1 MGLYLLQRLILLAAT
16 LAFASLV
23 VFGVLEIL
31 PGNAAQVMLGASAT
45 PDTVAALSHKLGLDH
60 GFVARYGAWIAG
72 AARGDLGLSYAYD
85 SPIGPLIAE
94 RLAVSAPL
102 AVLAMAI
109 TGAIALSAGVFAAQ
123 RRGKTGDVVV
133 MTASQIG
140 LAVPNFWFAIL
151 LVLIF
156 AVHWRIAPSGGFPG
170 WGAGMGPALG
180 ALILPALALGLVQAA
195 ILTRVTRS
203 ALLDVLNEDFI
214 RTARAKGLSR
224 RATLWRH
231 ALPNALTPIL
241 TIMGLQFAN
250 LIAGAI
256 VVEYVFTLPGL
267 GRLVFQ
273 SIANRD
279 LLVVEDCVMLL
290 VTVVIVV
297 NFFVDIACAAI
308 DPRLRRR
315 AS

>member
-16 LAFASLV
+16 LVFASLV

>member
-1 MGLYLLQRLILLAAT
+1 MGLYLFQRFILLLAT
-16 LAFASLV
+16 LAFASIV
-23 VFGVLEIL
+23 VFGALEIL

-45 PDTVAALSHKLGLDH
+45 PETVAALAHKLGLDQNI
-60 GFVARYGAWIAG
+60 VMRYAAWVGGAWH
-72 AARGDLGLSYAYD
+72 GDLGISYAYD
-85 SPIGPLIAE
+85 SPIAPLIGE
-94 RLAVSAPL
+94 RLTVSAPL
-102 AVLAMAI
+102 ALIAMAI
-109 TGAIALSAGVFAAQ
+109 TTVVALAAGVFAAQ
-123 RRGKTGDVVV
+123 HRGRAGDVAV
-133 MTASQIG
+133 MAASQIG

-170 WGAGMGPALG
+170 WGAGLGPALG

-203 ALLDVLNEDFI
+203 ALLEVLNEDFI
-214 RTARAKGLSR
+214 RTARAKGLSG
-224 RATLWRH
+224 RAILWRH

-256 VVEYVFTLPGL
+256 IVENVFTLPGV

-290 VTVVIVV
+290 AAIVIGV
-297 NFFVDIACAAI
+297 NFAVDVACAAI

-315 AS
+315 VA

>member
-1 MGLYLLQRLILLAAT
+1 MGLFLFQRFTLLLAT
-16 LAFASLV
+16 LAFASIV

-45 PDTVAALSHKLGLDH
+45 PETVAALAHKLGLDQ
-60 GFVARYGAWIAG
+60 GVIARYASWIGG
-72 AARGDLGLSYAYD
+72 AAHGDFGLSYAYD
-85 SPIGPLIAE
+85 SPIGPLIGE

-102 AVLAMAI
+102 ALLAMLI
-109 TGAIALSAGVFAAQ
+109 TAAIALTAGVFAAQ
-123 RRGKTGDVVV
+123 RRGKGGDVAV
-133 MTASQIG
+133 MAASQLG
-140 LAVPNFWFAIL
+140 LAIPNFWFAIL
-151 LVLIF
+151 LVLVF
-156 AVHWRIAPSGGFPG
+156 AVHWHIAPSGGFPG
-170 WGAGMGPALG
+170 WEAGAGRALG
-180 ALILPALALGLVQAA
+180 ALMLPALALGLVQAA

-203 ALLDVLNEDFI
+203 SLLDVLNEDFV
-214 RTARAKGLSR
+214 RTARAKGLSK

-250 LIAGAI
+250 LIASAI
-256 VVEYVFTLPGL
+256 VVENVFTLPGL

-290 VTVVIVV
+290 VAIVVVV
-297 NFFVDIACAAI
+297 NFLVDVACAAI
-308 DPRLRRR
+308 DPRLRKR
-315 AS
+315 AA

>member
-1 MGLYLLQRLILLAAT
+1 MGLYLFQRFILLLAT
-16 LAFASLV
+16 LAFASIV

-45 PDTVAALSHKLGLDH
+45 PDTVAALAHKLGLDQ
-60 GFVARYGAWIAG
+60 GVLVRYGAWIGG
-72 AARGDLGLSYAYD
+72 ALRGDLGLSYAYD

-102 AVLAMAI
+102 ALLAMLI
-109 TGAIALSAGVFAAQ
+109 TTAVALSAGVFAAQ
-123 RRGKTGDVVV
+123 RRGKGGDVAV
-133 MTASQIG
+133 MAASQIG

-151 LVLIF
+151 LVLVF

-170 WGAGMGPALG
+170 WSAGLGSALG

-214 RTARAKGLSR
+214 RTARAKGLSK

-290 VTVVIVV
+290 VAIVIVV
-297 NFFVDIACAAI
+297 NFIVDIACAAI
-308 DPRLRRR
+308 DPRLRRPR
-315 AS
+315 A